1 MDKIL
6 QDVFCGIC
14 MPLDR
19 GCEKINIF
27 MERIFDDY
35 IEKIKSVN
43 EKDNPTIDAITIESI
58 KGVVDVI
65 QKECQKI
72 LNILKLSEEGLMYQ
86 MHKEAFQ
93 LFDII
98 KDYLPET
105 HSGNWI
111 IETYYRLRA
120 GDDFD
125 CLRKEMFHIPIS
137 LRQKVSTE
145 RYSVP
150 GYPCLYIG
158 SQAELCWYECK
169 QPEKF
174 TVCKVKI
181 PQGKEEHLHLIDFS
195 EALIPLKHSFFA
207 WFYNNKENEVEL
219 SKIRR
224 YFINMMISMP
234 LRAACSVEVKYK
246 DDTFKEEYIMPQLL
260 LQWVRENKEF
270 DGIKYQSSVSAKGK
284 VNYLCGHDIVMPTTK
299 FRKDGLCE
307 VLTKQ
312 IEVATPVRFDISKIT
327 VPEYLRDVV
336 KDIKKEPFHWDLR
349 SIPEDYQEIK
359 EIKG

>member
-6 QDVFCGIC
+6 QDVFCGIH

-19 GCEKINIF
+19 GCEKTNIF

-43 EKDNPTIDAITIESI
+43 EKDNPSIDAKTIESI
-58 KGVVDVI
+58 KGVVDII

-72 LNILKLSEEGLMYQ
+72 PHILKLSEEGLMYQ
-86 MHKEAFQ
+86 MHNEAFQ

-105 HSGNWI
+105 NSGNRRI
-111 IETYYRLRA
+111 EKNETYYRLRA

-137 LRQKVSTE
+137 LRHKVSTE

-181 PQGKEEHLHLIDFS
+181 PQGRENHLHLIDFS
-195 EALIPLKHSFFA
+195 EAPSTLIPLFFDL
-207 WFYNNKENEVEL
+207 FYKNTENKVEL

-224 YFINMMISMP
+224 DFIKIMICMP

-246 DDTFKEEYIMPQLL
+246 DDTFKEEYIIPQLL
-260 LQWVRENKEF
+260 LQWVRENQEF
-270 DGIKYQSSVSAKGK
+270 DGIKYKSSVSAEGE
-284 VNYLCGHDIVMPTTK
+284 VNKLCGHDIVLPTKK

-307 VLTKQ
+307 LLTKQ
-312 IEVATPVRFDISKIT
+312 VEVATPVRFDISKIA
-327 VPEYLRDVV
+327 VPEYLRDGV
-336 KDIKKEPFHWDLR
+336 KDIKKPFQLGKR
-349 SIPEDYQEIK
+349 IPEDYQEIN
-359 EIKG
+359 EI